1 MKMIILIGHPAHVH
15 MFKYFAHEM
24 IERGHDVLFLT
35 TDKEFEIELLKK
47 ENFDYV
53 ILGKKRR
60 GIIKKIWDTMCRT
73 IKTYK
78 IARKFHPSIF
88 LSHGSLIA
96 AFVSKLM
103 HRPHIS
109 FEDTY
114 NMEQVKIYA
123 PFTEVILTSNYPHP
137 LSQHKHNIS
146 IPMFNALLYLHP
158 NKYNIPT
165 KDESMDNRY
174 VLVRFVAW
182 NASHDIGHS
191 GIVYEDKV
199 NLIKSVSKYAQ
210 VYISSE
216 SELPSEF
223 EQYRLRMAP
232 DKIHDILAHA
242 SLVFSEG
249 STMVEEAAMLGT
261 PSIYIN
267 NKGTLYTDLL
277 EEKYDL
283 CYTFAENQIAEA
295 TGKALSI
302 LQRQDAELRS
312 EWQSKRQRMLHDYID
327 VTTFLVWFVENYPT
341 SQSQTQENQENQAFW
356 AQFK

>member
-1 MKMIILIGHPAHVH
+1 
-15 MFKYFAHEM
+15 
-24 IERGHDVLFLT
+24 
-35 TDKEFEIELLKK
+35 
-47 ENFDYV
+47 
-53 ILGKKRR
+53 
-60 GIIKKIWDTMCRT
+60 
-73 IKTYK
+73 
-78 IARKFHPSIF
+78 
-88 LSHGSLIA
+88 
-96 AFVSKLM
+96 
-103 HRPHIS
+103 
-109 FEDTY
+109 
-114 NMEQVKIYA
+114 
-123 PFTEVILTSNYPHP
+123 
-137 LSQHKHNIS
+137 
-146 IPMFNALLYLHP
+146 MFNALLYLHP
-158 NKYNIPT
+158 NKYGIP
-165 KDESMDNRY
+165 KQDELMQNRY

-191 GIVYEDKV
+191 GMVYEDKV

-223 EQYRLRMAP
+223 EQYRLRIAP

-302 LQRQDAELRS
+302 LQRPDAELRS
-312 EWQSKRQRMLHDYID
+312 EWQSKRQHMLNDYID
-327 VTTFLVWFVENYPT
+327 VTAFLLWFVENYPE
-341 SQSQTQENQENQAFW
+341 SVQQTRENQKNDAFW
-356 AQFK
+356 AKFK

>member
-1 MKMIILIGHPAHVH
+1 MKIMILIGHPAHVH

-24 IERGHDVLFLT
+24 IGREHDVLFLT

-47 ENFDYV
+47 ENFSYV
-53 ILGKKRR
+53 ILGKKRK
-60 GIIKKIWDTMCRT
+60 GIIKKIWDTLFRT

-78 IARKFHPSIF
+78 IAQKFQPTIF

-103 HRPHIS
+103 RRPHIS

-114 NMEQVKIYA
+114 NMEQVNIYA
-123 PFTEVILTSNYPHP
+123 PYTEVILTSNYSHP
-137 LSQHKHNIS
+137 LSLHKHNTS

-158 NKYNIPT
+158 NKYGIP
-165 KDESMDNRY
+165 KQDELMQNRY

-191 GIVYEDKV
+191 GMVYEDKV

-223 EQYRLRMAP
+223 EQYRLRIAP

-302 LQRQDAELRS
+302 LQRPDAELRS
-312 EWQSKRQRMLHDYID
+312 EWQSKRQHMLNDYID
-327 VTTFLVWFVENYPT
+327 VTAFLLWFVENYPE
-341 SQSQTQENQENQAFW
+341 SVQQTRENQKNDAFW
-356 AQFK
+356 AKFK

>member
-1 MKMIILIGHPAHVH
+1 MKIMILIGHPAHVH
-15 MFKYFAHEM
+15 MFKNFADEM
-24 IERGHDVLFLT
+24 IAHGHQILFVTL
-35 TDKEFEIELLKK
+35 DKEFEVELLNKG
-47 ENFDYV
+47 NYDYV
-53 ILGKKRR
+53 LLGKKRK
-60 GIIKKIWDTMCRT
+60 GMINKIWNILCWI
-73 IKTYK
+73 IKTYR
-78 IARKFHPSIF
+78 IARKFQPTIF

-114 NMEQVKIYA
+114 NMEQVNIYA
-123 PFTEVILTSNYPHP
+123 PYTEVILTSNYSHP

-146 IPMFNALLYLHP
+146 IPIFNGLLYLHP
-158 NKYNIPT
+158 TRYKIP
-165 KDESMDNRY
+165 KQDELMQNRY

-191 GIVYEDKV
+191 GMVYEDKV

-223 EQYRLRMAP
+223 EQYRLRIAP

-302 LQRQDAELRS
+302 LQRPDAELRS
-312 EWQSKRQRMLHDYID
+312 EWQSKRQYMLNDYID
-327 VTTFLVWFVENYPT
+327 VTAFLVWFVENYP
-341 SQSQTQENQENQAFW
+341 QSATITRENQNNSEFW
-356 AQFK
+356 NQFK